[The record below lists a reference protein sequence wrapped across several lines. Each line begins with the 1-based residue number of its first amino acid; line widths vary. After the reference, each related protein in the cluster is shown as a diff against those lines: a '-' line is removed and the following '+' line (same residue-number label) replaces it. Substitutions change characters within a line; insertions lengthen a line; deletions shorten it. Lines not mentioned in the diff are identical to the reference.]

1 MALIE
6 CPECGKRISSYA
18 EECPNCGL
26 PKKYFNNNLNQ
37 TNATTIENFSNIL
50 DSFKLD
56 YDTFFSNQG
65 YISNSIKK
73 KTFDRYYLYF
83 NQYVGD
89 KEQFQRMIDNYVD
102 LRIDYKALIYFAEKM
117 KKLDIEIENH
127 NNKYVT
133 EEVANN
139 KEYFDNILM
148 SVDPNIKL
156 DQEQRKAVVTDDDY
170 CLLIAGAGAGKTTTM
185 AAKVKWLVDKKNVKP
200 EEIMLISYTNK
211 AIEELKDRINKKLNI
226 PAKIATFHSFAF
238 DVVKRSQSERPEVN
252 FTSYKIIEEMIQKK
266 LFYN

>member
-26 PKKYFNNNLNQ
+26 PKKYFNNNLSE
-37 TNATTIENFSNIL
+37 TSTTTIENFSNIL

-73 KTFDRYYLYF
+73 KTFDSYYLYF
-83 NQYVGD
+83 NQHVGD
-89 KEQFQRMIDNYVD
+89 KEQFPRTTDNYVA
-102 LRIDYKALIYFAEKM
+102 LRIDHNALIYFAEKM

-156 DQEQRKAVVTDDDY
+156 DQEQREAVVTDDDY

-226 PAKIATFHSFAF
+226 PAKIATF
-238 DVVKRSQSERPEVN
+238 N
-252 FTSYKIIEEMIQKK
+252 
-266 LFYN
+266 